1 MWNVDQLSLVTLS
14 TVVTLF
20 LSLVTFVTLLL
31 SLVTFVTLLL
41 SLVTFVTSHH
51 VKLPNQKMIGRIL
64 VFITVA
70 SLILHASYETIQ
82 LRQAED
88 DNELE
93 VIPVRIYIEM
103 FVALT
108 LAIVGLTFGTKQLL
122 PIKNFNPRNNTT
134 MDSFLHQDDFATF
147 NHRGKHT
154 HSQLRKSINSQ

>member
-82 LRQAED
+82 RT
-88 DNELE
+88 
-93 VIPVRIYIEM
+93 PY
-103 FVALT
+103 LT
-108 LAIVGLTFGTKQLL
+108 SSL
-122 PIKNFNPRNNTT
+122 PH
-134 MDSFLHQDDFATF
+134 SL
-147 NHRGKHT
+147 T
-154 HSQLRKSINSQ
+154 HSLPPSLPSSLPPFPLFLTPLPSQSVKQKMTTN